1 MGLTKSNSGVRD
13 FWLQAFQ
20 RQVRLSSDV
29 VDDVT
34 LIWGVSEV
42 VLVTDVVDL
51 DSLPLLLLSN
61 DAADWSKTRR
71 DIGVGFWLRGESIQP
86 MMLRRQTVDEAKA
99 LGSDLNLPRM
109 I

>member
-1 MGLTKSNSGVRD
+1 MRD
-13 FWLQAFQ
+13 FWLQVFQ

-51 DSLPLLLLSN
+51 DSLPFLLLSN
-61 DAADWSKTRR
+61 DAAEESSPRLGFRYNNVWDLSRLSTTTLFSASKQSEHKCKRISKHCPAA
-71 DIGVGFWLRGESIQP
+71 D
-86 MMLRRQTVDEAKA
+86 VDAA
-99 LGSDLNLPRM
+99 YRS
-109 I
+109 